1 MKGLQGV
8 TRVVVGEEEE
18 PSFETLK
25 SFSALLSRRM
35 GNGGGGLNMFE
46 ISFRKI
52 TGQRRGN

>member
-1 MKGLQGV
+1 M
-8 TRVVVGEEEE
+8 VGEEEE

-46 ISFRKI
+46 IYFRKI